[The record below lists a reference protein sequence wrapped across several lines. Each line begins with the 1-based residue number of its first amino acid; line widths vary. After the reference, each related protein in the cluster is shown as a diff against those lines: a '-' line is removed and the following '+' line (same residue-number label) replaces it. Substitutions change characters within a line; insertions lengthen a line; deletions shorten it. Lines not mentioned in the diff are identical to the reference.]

1 MYFSTGLRA
10 IWEDVPSGKFSEIEK
25 AHKSWLS
32 KSRCCDMHEKEQLSL
47 RTEVSI
53 SKVKEYNCPNRDPQ
67 QHQQL

>member
-32 KSRCCDMHEKEQLSL
+32 KSRCCDIHKKEQLSL

-53 SKVKEYNCPNRDPQ
+53 SKVKEYNGPNRIPSNME
-67 QHQQL
+67 